1 MPAIQVEIAVAAATA
16 NANLFAGS
24 AFEYSRGRNLLS
36 LGVTASATGAF
47 MTINS
52 GADVILEESPP
63 FVSTTFPIV
72 PDQMFYNDVM
82 EPFDRLR
89 VATRNPT
96 AGSITFRAIALITPV
111 A

>member
-1 MPAIQVEIAVAAATA
+1 VSVGATSVETNIF
-16 NANLFAGS
+16 NGS

-36 LGVTASATGAF
+36 LGVTAAATGSF
-47 MTINS
+47 VTIQG

-63 FVSTTFPIV
+63 FVLTTFPVV
-72 PDQMFYNDVM
+72 PDHMFYNDVL

-89 VATRNPT
+89 VQCRNPT
-96 AGSITFRAIALITPV
+96 GAAIIHRAIALLTPV